1 MATRERCSNLSL
13 NGTARE
19 REKATAGMFGGEM
32 GASVQRLL
40 HMLTFMGD
48 RVPGLV

>member
-1 MATRERCSNLSL
+1 MEQ
-13 NGTARE
+13 RE
-19 REKATAGMFGGEM
+19 RERERERATAGMFGGEM

-48 RVPGLV
+48 RVPGLL